1 MNYGKDNVFSG
12 ICLLST
18 REFELN
24 HILLNLRQNFGIR
37 VNADMDEYEENENGV
52 VFSLDGLD
60 CFINFVD
67 SKILDEEIGLKA
79 SFNYMFEDAVTKCLS
94 HTSYIT
100 VGVIGGE
107 NRVQSALLFTKL
119 ATACLMQYNAIAL
132 YTTYNVIEADYF
144 IQEAMYIKDDF
155 LPIENWIYIGF
166 IQNEDDTVS
175 GYTIGMKNF
184 FKDEMEI
191 LYSNEDTQ
199 TIRNRLLNIAYFVID
214 TDTELSDEE
223 TLTLDEFTNQGN
235 KVKIELK
242 IKYDEAVNGTGKT
255 LKIENRY

>member
-1 MNYGKDNVFSG
+1 MNYDKDKAFSG

-24 HILLNLRQNFGIR
+24 HILLNLRQSFGIR
-37 VNADMDEYEENENGV
+37 VNADIEEYEENENGV

-67 SKILDEEIGLKA
+67 SKIADEEIGIKA
-79 SFNYMFEDAVTKCLS
+79 SFNYMFEDSVTKCLS
-94 HTSYIT
+94 HTSYIA
-100 VGVIGGE
+100 VGVVGGE
-107 NRVQSALLFTKL
+107 NRVSSALLFTKL
-119 ATACLMQYNAIAL
+119 AAACLMQYNAIAL
-132 YTTYNVIEADYF
+132 YTTYNVIEADDF
-144 IQEAMYIKDDF
+144 IQEAMHIKNDF

-166 IQNEDDTVS
+166 IQNEDDTMS
-175 GYTIGMKNF
+175 AYTIGMKNF
-184 FKDEMEI
+184 LKDEMEI
-191 LYSNEDTQ
+191 LDSLEDAQ

-223 TLTLDEFTNQGN
+223 TLTLDEFTKKGD
-235 KVKIELK
+235 KIKIELK
-242 IKYDEAVNGTGKT
+242 IKYDKAVNGIGKT